1 LRLMTSPIDLA
12 LSLPGLK
19 GNADGPMLIRM
30 GKDARPTD
38 KTIRVVIVDDHP
50 LVRDVIRFACEKRP
64 RIEVVAESGDGADA
78 IDACRRVEPDVLV
91 VDLGLPTIDGLE
103 VARRVRRQQPSIRI
117 LVLSGREEDA
127 SVFEAVRA
135 GANGY
140 LRKAAQID
148 EIPDAIEAVASGRN
162 TFTASQEATAHA
174 QLAQFARKARDA
186 ARTNAS
192 LTGREREVVRFIAQG
207 LSTRQMATRMNVSE
221 RTVETHISNVYNKL
235 RVRTRVE
242 VLHRAAGLG
251 LVDLG

>member
-1 LRLMTSPIDLA
+1 MTSRSSNPAIA
-12 LSLPGLK
+12 EGVKPQ
-19 GNADGPMLIRM
+19 ADGPMLIRM
-30 GKDARPTD
+30 GNDARPTD
-38 KTIRVVIVDDHP
+38 KTIRVIIVDDHP
-50 LVRDVIRFACEKRP
+50 LVRDVIRLACEKQP
-64 RIEVVAESGDGADA
+64 RIEVVGESGDGADA
-78 IDACRRVEPDVLV
+78 IDLCKRVEPDVLV
-91 VDLGLPTIDGLE
+91 VDLGLPTLDGLE
-103 VARRVRRQQPSIRI
+103 VARRVRRHQPSIRI
-117 LVLSGREEDA
+117 LVLSGRDDDA

-186 ARTNAS
+186 ARTHAS
-192 LTGREREVVRFIAQG
+192 LTAREREVVRFIAQG